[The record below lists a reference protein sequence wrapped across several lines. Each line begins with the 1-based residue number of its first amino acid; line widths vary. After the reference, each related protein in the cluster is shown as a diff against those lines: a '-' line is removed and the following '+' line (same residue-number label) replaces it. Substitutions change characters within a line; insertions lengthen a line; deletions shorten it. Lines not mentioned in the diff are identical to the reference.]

1 MMSVLHKK
9 VLYWWITEEV
19 ISAEALFSRM
29 RCCSHPIHYPILTL
43 ESAEASQTRAGL
55 DNLSADYDSAN
66 SVKLLRSER

>member
-19 ISAEALFSRM
+19 MSIEALFSRM

-43 ESAEASQTRAGL
+43 ESAEASQTRGL
-55 DNLSADYDSAN
+55 DNFSADYDSAK
-66 SVKLLRSER
+66 SF